1 MTSWTI
7 FLSALE
13 RGGVIFPFSVLN
25 LLPVCGFD
33 VGAWLVLR
41 PFGWWMVKTG
51 DLGRE
56 VPEHGDI
63 HFSSNVVQIKVD
75 AQLFC
80 ARPIMQDGV
89 VRGQAAHEVFGMLLA
104 NISDAEI
111 VNAKVERYGPPLVLP
126 KSWSEF

>member
-1 MTSWTI
+1 M
-7 FLSALE
+7 
-13 RGGVIFPFSVLN
+13 
-25 LLPVCGFD
+25 
-33 VGAWLVLR
+33 LR

-89 VRGQAAHEVFGMLLA
+89 VRVKDANEVFGTLLVD
-104 NISDAEI
+104 IFDAKT
-111 VNAKVERYGPPLVLP
+111 VNTKGEQDGPPLVCP
-126 KSWSEF
+126 